1 MDYVLSKEYKRDL
14 KKLPVEI
21 QSGPE
26 YAEGLYCLFN
36 QKSLPER
43 YKDHALQGN
52 WQGFRDCH
60 IKNDLILIYK
70 IEADTLYFARLN
82 SHSEVFK

>member
-26 YAEGLYCLFN
+26 YAEVLYCLFN

-43 YKDHALQGN
+43 YKIMPYKEIG
-52 WQGFRDCH
+52 RDFE
-60 IKNDLILIYK
+60 IATSKMIS
-70 IEADTLYFARLN
+70 F
-82 SHSEVFK
+82 